1 MKSLFPYALR
11 RVLALVLAALAF
23 SVSGFGADVGST
35 EAEVLEALGE
45 PTSRMSAGSVTI
57 LNYPNRIFRIENDTV
72 VSIRRLGGCGDPA
85 PAASNGKACGA
96 SSRTSSG
103 TSKSMSSSST
113 GSTSS
118 ASSSASAASKASSG
132 PGAAAAKRP
141 TGPALEW
148 GTEYRAAAERAASTK
163 RPVFLFFTGSNWCT
177 WCKKLEAEILE
188 TTLFRNYAAQKLVL
202 VKLDFPRGIPQP
214 EWMISQNQA
223 LSKKYRVTGYPTV
236 VMLSPTG
243 KFLASLGYAPGG
255 PVPFVTALQELENAP

>member
-1 MKSLFPYALR
+1 MTSLLPHALR
-11 RVLALVLAALAF
+11 HAFGAIVLSALAF
-23 SVSGFGADVGST
+23 SVSGFGADAGST

-57 LNYPNRIFRIENDTV
+57 LNYPNRIFRLENGTV
-72 VSIRRLGGCGDPA
+72 VSIRRLGGSGDPA
-85 PAASNGKACGA
+85 PAASNGNAGG
-96 SSRTSSG
+96 SGRTSSG
-103 TSKSMSSSST
+103 TSKSLPSSST
-113 GSTSS
+113 KST
-118 ASSSASAASKASSG
+118 ASAASKASSG
-132 PGAAAAKRP
+132 PGAAAKRP

-148 GTEYRAAAERAASTK
+148 GTEYRAAAERAASAK

-177 WCKKLEAEILE
+177 WCKKLETEILE
-188 TTLFRNYAAQKLVL
+188 TTLFRNYAARKLVL

-223 LSKKYRVTGYPTV
+223 LSKKYRITGYPTV

-255 PVPFVTALQELENAP
+255 PVPFVAALQELESKP